1 MEDDLEETIEA
12 SLRGIQAKPPAR
24 TVPATAAAR
33 PDVPRGRHRAGEI
46 PGQLTAIPT
55 QQPKYAG
62 VHLAKGYEG
71 RWKEIG
77 EFLES
82 FKRPEGKNAKEM
94 VRFRRDATRYLV
106 FDGALYL

>member
-1 MEDDLEETIEA
+1 M
-12 SLRGIQAKPPAR
+12 Q
-24 TVPATAAAR
+24 
-33 PDVPRGRHRAGEI
+33 
-46 PGQLTAIPT
+46 
-55 QQPKYAG
+55 
-62 VHLAKGYEG
+62 LAKGYEG

-106 FDGALYL
+106 FDGALYQRQRTNEPPAKVVVEKVKKEEIMRAIHKENGHRGREGTIKKLTERY